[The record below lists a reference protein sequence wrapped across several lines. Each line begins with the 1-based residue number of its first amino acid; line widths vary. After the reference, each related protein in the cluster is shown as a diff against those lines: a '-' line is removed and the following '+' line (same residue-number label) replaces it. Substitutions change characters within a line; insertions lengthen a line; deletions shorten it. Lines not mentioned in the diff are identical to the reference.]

1 MFSKSVQ
8 EMIYDLSFYDPCFS
22 QSIDQYLF
30 ALKRSYFQT
39 RRDNSLFEYSRALR
53 GYKIY
58 EERVYWQHQIL
69 SQHVEHNA
77 TESLRGLAVLDLNIG
92 SSGELLG
99 ETDDHLGKLA
109 YNWSLFPLAPVP
121 TPTQCDCRGT
131 NDTGPAGS
139 NYVCNDPR
147 LGPLQLPTVFPLLS
161 FVSDY
166 DRFGGRAP
174 GQFLAKWT
182 DPKTGYFSYPP
193 QDGFQLDVEGK
204 PIKGKMTLA
213 VGAEVDRFGSEYGKF
228 VSAADSPYDQRALPP
243 ANLDTPPDTPDYPYN
258 YHVYTVNKTLNVIG
272 GPIAPWFG
280 QPGLGAQ
287 FYIGDTGNV
296 LQLIEQG
303 YLVRHHKSEI
313 APGPGSGGGC
323 W

>member
-1 MFSKSVQ
+1 MVFTHSLKFRVILNGAVVCDWQVLEAISRHEMFSKSVQ

-109 YNWSLFPLAPVP
+109 YNWSLVW
-121 TPTQCDCRGT
+121 D
-131 NDTGPAGS
+131 
-139 NYVCNDPR
+139 
-147 LGPLQLPTVFPLLS
+147 VF
-161 FVSDY
+161 
-166 DRFGGRAP
+166 
-174 GQFLAKWT
+174 
-182 DPKTGYFSYPP
+182 
-193 QDGFQLDVEGK
+193 
-204 PIKGKMTLA
+204 
-213 VGAEVDRFGSEYGKF
+213 
-228 VSAADSPYDQRALPP
+228 
-243 ANLDTPPDTPDYPYN
+243 
-258 YHVYTVNKTLNVIG
+258 
-272 GPIAPWFG
+272 
-280 QPGLGAQ
+280 
-287 FYIGDTGNV
+287 
-296 LQLIEQG
+296 
-303 YLVRHHKSEI
+303 
-313 APGPGSGGGC
+313 
-323 W
+323 